1 MIVTPMM
8 KHPKLL
14 ARKALASWHV
24 LFVAAASALLAPAA
38 ALAQEDVT
46 RDARLEG
53 YEPNVFVENDSTAL
67 TWLFFVLL
75 GVLALV
81 GFFKNAKR
89 THLD

>member
-1 MIVTPMM
+1 MIDLRM
-8 KHPKLL
+8 KNLTAL
-14 ARKALASWHV
+14 ARKSLLTAYL
-24 LFVAAASALLAPAA
+24 LVATAGAAVLAPAA
-38 ALAQEDVT
+38 ALAQDEDP

-53 YEPNVFVENDSTAL
+53 YETNVFVENDSTAL

-75 GVLALV
+75 GVLALI

>member
-1 MIVTPMM
+1 MKQPKSIV
-8 KHPKLL
+8 
-14 ARKALASWHV
+14 RRALSTAYAYV
-24 LFVAAASALLAPAA
+24 ATAAAVLLAPAA
-38 ALAQEDVT
+38 ALAQEEVT

-53 YEPNVFVENDSTAL
+53 YETNIFVENDSTAL

-75 GVLALV
+75 GVLALI